1 MASNALT
8 DRSGTMLIVRLWTL
22 LAIVALGVS
31 GGCRWASSGQN
42 TMGVR
47 LYQEGRYAEALQQFQ
62 VAQKTDPTN
71 PDGYYNLAST
81 YHKLGVAQKD
91 QSLINQSEALYHQC
105 LDLAPNHVDC
115 HRGLAVL
122 LVESGRPDRAF
133 ALLKNWT
140 VKTPGLADAKV
151 ELSRLHQE
159 FGETKTAERYL
170 DEALAMDPNH
180 YRAWAARGQMREA
193 AGDLG
198 QALQNY
204 QQSLAINNVQ
214 PDLYQRVTKV
224 NTLIAQRNLTNGA
237 PAGGWTVQNPKPTA
251 PTR

>member
-1 MASNALT
+1 MALDAYTQARGKL
-8 DRSGTMLIVRLWTL
+8 RICWLWIL
-22 LAIVALGVS
+22 LATAVWTAAS
-31 GGCRWASSGQN
+31 GCRVASSGQN

-47 LYQEGRYAEALQQFQ
+47 LYQQGRYAEALQQFQ
-62 VAQKTDPTN
+62 AAQKTDPTN

-81 YHKLGVAQKD
+81 YHKLGVMQKD
-91 QSLINQSEALYHQC
+91 QTLINQSEALYHQC

-122 LVESGRPDRAF
+122 LVESGKPDRAF
-133 ALLKNWT
+133 AFMKNWST
-140 VKTPGLADAKV
+140 ANPTLADAKV

-193 AGDLG
+193 AGDLN

-224 NTLIAQRNLTNGA
+224 NTLIAQRNITGGA
-237 PAGGWTVQNPKPTA
+237 PTGGWTVQNPVPQPA
-251 PTR
+251 NR

>member
-1 MASNALT
+1 MAF
-8 DRSGTMLIVRLWTL
+8 DVQREQSGKLSTVRLCAC
-22 LAIVALGVS
+22 LAMTIVLAGS
-31 GGCRWASSGQN
+31 GCRLASSGQN

-62 VAQKTDPTN
+62 VAQKTDPAN
-71 PDGYYNLAST
+71 PDAYYNLAST

-91 QSLINQSEALYHQC
+91 QTLINQAESNYNQC
-105 LDLAPNHVDC
+105 LDLSPNHIDC

-133 ALLKNWT
+133 ALLKNWST
-140 VKTPGLADAKV
+140 KNPALADAKV

-224 NTLIAQRNLTNGA
+224 NTLIAQRNLTGGT
-237 PAGGWTVQNPKPTA
+237 PAGGWTVQNPA
-251 PTR
+251 PGPQTR

>member
-1 MASNALT
+1 MAF
-8 DRSGTMLIVRLWTL
+8 TL
-22 LAIVALGVS
+22 LASNRSQRLPYWVAMLALLAMFGGS
-31 GGCRWASSGQN
+31 GCRWASSGQN
-42 TMGVR
+42 TMGVQ
-47 LYQEGRYAEALQQFQ
+47 LYQQGRYAEALQQFQ

-81 YHKLGVAQKD
+81 YHKLGVMQKD
-91 QSLINQSEALYHQC
+91 QTLINQAESLYHQC

-122 LVESGRPDRAF
+122 LVESGRPDRGFAF
-133 ALLKNWT
+133 LKNWST
-140 VKTPGLADAKV
+140 TNPNLADAKV

-193 AGDLG
+193 AGDLN

-214 PDLYQRVTKV
+214 PDLYQRMAKV
-224 NTLIAQRNLTNGA
+224 NTLIAQKNITGT

>member
-1 MASNALT
+1 MAFDALSKRCGKLLT
-8 DRSGTMLIVRLWTL
+8 VRLWTL
-22 LAIVALGVS
+22 LAIVVLATS
-31 GGCRWASSGQN
+31 GGCRLASSGQN
-42 TMGVR
+42 SMGVR

-91 QSLINQSEALYHQC
+91 QSLMNQAEALYHQC
-105 LDLAPNHVDC
+105 LDLSPNHIDC

-133 ALLKNWT
+133 ALLKNWST
-140 VKTPGLADAKV
+140 KNPALADARV

-237 PAGGWTVQNPKPTA
+237 PVGGWTVQNPKPTA

>member
-1 MASNALT
+1 MAYHISAN
-8 DRSGTMLIVRLWTL
+8 RSTTAGYL
-22 LAIVALGVS
+22 LAMLVMTALFPA

-47 LYQEGRYAEALQQFQ
+47 LYQQGRYAEALQQFQ

-81 YHKLGVAQKD
+81 YHKLGVMQKD
-91 QSLINQSEALYHQC
+91 QTLINQSEALYHQC

-133 ALLKNWT
+133 TLLKNWST
-140 VKTPGLADAKV
+140 ASPMLADAKV

-159 FGETKTAERYL
+159 FGEAKTAERYL

-193 AGDLG
+193 AGDLN

-214 PDLYQRVTKV
+214 PELYQRVARV
-224 NTLIAQRNLTNGA
+224 NTLIAQKSITGA
-237 PAGGWTVQNPKPTA
+237 PAGGWTVQNPTPAT
-251 PTR
+251 TTNR